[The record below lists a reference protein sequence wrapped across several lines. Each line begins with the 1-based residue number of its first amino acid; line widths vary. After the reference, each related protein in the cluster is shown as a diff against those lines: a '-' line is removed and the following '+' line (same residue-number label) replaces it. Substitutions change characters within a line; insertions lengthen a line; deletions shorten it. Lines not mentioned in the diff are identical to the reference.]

1 MNQKNTTMKN
11 YKGIIYEFVE
21 WRTYNDT
28 LASGYRCSDTSLL
41 SGLDTTSFGTR
52 NEDEMKVKISFYL
65 DNKAK
70 LLEAAE
76 LTRKAIASTYETLGY
91 SLD

>member
-1 MNQKNTTMKN
+1 MKN
-11 YKGIIYEFVE
+11 YKGIIYEYKE

-28 LASGYRCSDTSLL
+28 LASGYRCSDASLL
-41 SGLDTTSFGTR
+41 SGLPTTSFGTR

-65 DNKAK
+65 DNRQA
-70 LLEAAE
+70 LLDAE
-76 LTRKAIASTYETLGY
+76 ELNSRAIASTYETKGY